1 MLKPLTK
8 QKLRSTFLLLLGLL
22 WVMYTGFAFSSPYV
36 SRQLWEAFHT
46 GGVNV
51 ALLLTCIAF
60 WSWLLVLGCVWLGS
74 PRLSRCAQYSWWAV
88 AILSQCGWIYL
99 VL

>member
-36 SRQLWEAFHT
+36 SRQLWETFHT

-60 WSWLLVLGCVWLGS
+60 WS
-74 PRLSRCAQYSWWAV
+74 
-88 AILSQCGWIYL
+88 
-99 VL
+99 

>member
-46 GGVNV
+46 GG
-51 ALLLTCIAF
+51 
-60 WSWLLVLGCVWLGS
+60 G
-74 PRLSRCAQYSWWAV
+74 
-88 AILSQCGWIYL
+88 
-99 VL
+99 